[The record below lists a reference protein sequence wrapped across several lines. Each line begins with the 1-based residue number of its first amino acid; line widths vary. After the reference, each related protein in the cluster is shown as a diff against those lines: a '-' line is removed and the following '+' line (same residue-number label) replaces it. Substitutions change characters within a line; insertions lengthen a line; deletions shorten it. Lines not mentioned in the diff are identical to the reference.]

1 MTTDNKVNQEKIKQ
15 SRKDT
20 VQYINLQ
27 LASLG
32 QPIYRDDENST
43 EPFCNPKFQTLTN
56 GLIKS
61 FREKSRLLSNHLSPA
76 DNRIQNFLN
85 DYLKG
90 VPFNKPYVLPNDTL
104 ILTQSGHARELSLP
118 PNGTTF
124 ASDDI
129 TSYRIRQGILNN
141 PVNDKRTTIGTFHI
155 VEGNLP
161 APLDKKEVPKI
172 AFAYFLNAA
181 FNPSDKLKLL
191 PFTSNQEEKAK
202 LMVSLLMRPMVCPE
216 VKGVISKKS
225 MEVRFFAPGSLVS
238 NLDFVEA
245 IFGNAGDPYLA
256 QNDAAL
262 DTEHWTGHTGCVIL
276 APQLRLLKKKDIGL
290 PHFDD
295 ATERQKK
302 EGMCWK
308 DENELY
314 NNGGAFKVTCR
325 DDRGVVVTIIAD
337 NYFGYSKKEIKTQIS
352 YSANLFGLVEEEHSG
367 GAIAYPR
374 GVMGDIVDG
383 SAFSEKFGNQ
393 YNFEGVKAF
402 LGDRIEVKPI
412 NYAVDK
418 KYPNLVYIP
427 ENAYIN
433 TNTNSITWTFDGK
446 EQKLILSPN
455 KTYIHPTGNKFKLE
469 KHNAIA
475 LWRIVNTS
483 PEGVFCHK
491 PCTVS
496 GGGKSEISK
505 SMQNAI
511 SYSAFNILD
520 IDEDFKKADEIIEYN
535 YSKRWK
541 DSDPSLPPSR
551 SFLDKGRTL
560 GSAVKL
566 LTPSDRNTD
575 EYNEFIKNIPVHIRS
590 LVLFV
595 KRLYRQDHGALNWK
609 DCMSVE
615 IINGKNGTGLQYNNT
630 PVVGSY
636 VRIGFNQK
644 GTWLLNKLR
653 SDFSAS
659 QKIQME
665 DDISASITLPSHQIK
680 NLNPEYTNQSLKVVA
695 NCESHLFQRPD
706 EAIVRGYDKGAEL
719 DIVSDNVFLTNYELL
734 RKKDAIEIFEDT
746 INFDKYTQPVKDL
759 ILRIVNSPNEE
770 EYFSLP
776 SHTRIVDGEP
786 TKNPR
791 YLERNIFIDETEAS
805 YLGEIGV
812 RLYRK
817 IKSEDPVINVVN
829 AVLPGRRNNPI
840 DKKAGIRPLAVYN
853 PIHYQETPELFMD
866 FICSLTG
873 KSPSTTGAGSEGALT
888 KGPFNMLTPTSD
900 LNNALLSHILTES
913 NAFSTAAGYVG
924 GENKVDHDISLLI
937 PEIWAR
943 LNAKDRDP
951 KVLIAN
957 GSLEKLED
965 FEYQGKKVLA
975 SRLGYRITSTFSL
988 LCLNRLFDEPN
999 AVFNEKMLKPELQG
1013 IEDYVDGI
1021 ANIVEAQQKVA
1032 LSYFEDGSIEAAIP
1046 PLKILLHMMAY
1057 GHYEGKEMSDP
1068 ELRSYFERD
1077 YVINSDWYKERLQLK
1092 QQKDI
1097 HFYTNQISYLE
1108 QFISNTE
1115 NNLLVAEMDLNMR
1128 LQNVK
1133 NMLATASSPDYINSL
1148 VGTIG
1153 ADPLYKK

>member
-1 MTTDNKVNQEKIKQ
+1 MENDIKANETNKQ

-27 LASLG
+27 LAALG
-32 QPIYRDDENST
+32 QPLFQDNESDT
-43 EPFCNPKFQTLTN
+43 VKFCNPKFQTLTN
-56 GLIKS
+56 GLIKG
-61 FREKSRLLSNHLSPA
+61 FKEKSRLLSHHLSPA
-76 DNRIQNFLN
+76 DSRIQNFLN
-85 DYLKG
+85 DYLKALD
-90 VPFNKPYVLPNDTL
+90 FDKPYVLPNDTL
-104 ILTQSGHARELSLP
+104 ILTQKGHAREISLP
-118 PNGTTF
+118 PNGNSF
-124 ASDDI
+124 KSDDI
-129 TSYRIRQGILNN
+129 MSYRIKQGILNN
-141 PVNDKRTTIGTFHI
+141 PINDKRTTKGTFHI
-155 VEGNLP
+155 VEGHLP
-161 APLDKKEVPKI
+161 VPLDKKEVPKI
-172 AFAYFLNAA
+172 AFAHFLNAA
-181 FNPSDKLKLL
+181 FNPSDALKTL
-191 PFTSNQEEKAK
+191 PFTANQKDQAK
-202 LMVSLLMRPMVCPE
+202 LMVSLLLRPMVCPE
-216 VKGVISKKS
+216 VKGVITKKS

-238 NLDFVEA
+238 NLDFVES
-245 IFGNAGDPYLA
+245 IFGNAGDPNLA

-276 APQLRLLKKKDIGL
+276 APQLKTLKKKDVGL
-290 PHFDD
+290 PHWDE
-295 ATERQKK
+295 ATERQKR

-308 DENELY
+308 NEDELY
-314 NNGGAFKVTCR
+314 NDGGAFKATCR

-383 SAFSEKFGNQ
+383 ATFSKKFENRFS
-393 YNFEGVKAF
+393 FEDVKAL
-402 LGDRIEVKPI
+402 LGDDRIDIKPE
-412 NYAVDK
+412 NYAIDK
-418 KYPNLVYIP
+418 NYPNLVYIP

-433 TNTNSITWTFDGK
+433 TNTNSITWTHNNK

-469 KHNAIA
+469 KHKAIS

-483 PEGVFCHK
+483 PEGTFCHK

-505 SMQNAI
+505 SMLNAI
-511 SYSAFNILD
+511 TYSAFNVID
-520 IDEDFKKADEIIEYN
+520 IDADFKKADEIIEYD

-541 DSDPSLPPSR
+541 NYNPTLPPSE
-551 SFLDKGRTL
+551 SFLSPKRTL
-560 GSAVKL
+560 GSAVRL
-566 LTPSDRNTD
+566 LQPLDEFTD
-575 EYNEFIKNIPVHIRS
+575 AYNQFVKNIPVHIRS

-595 KRLYRQDHGALNWK
+595 KRLYRQDSDSLNWK
-609 DCMSVE
+609 DCMSVD
-615 IINGKNGTGLQYNNT
+615 IINGQKGTGLNYFNN

-636 VRIGFNQK
+636 VRIGFNQE
-644 GTWLLNKLR
+644 GRWLLNKLR

-665 DDISASITLPSHQIK
+665 DDISASITLPRNLFK
-680 NLNPEYTNQSLKVVA
+680 NLNPELKNSSFKVVA
-695 NCESHLFQRPD
+695 NCESYLFQRPD
-706 EAIVRGYDKGAEL
+706 EAIIRGYDEGAER
-719 DIVSDNVFLTNYELL
+719 DIVSPDTFLTNYELL
-734 RKKDAIEIFEDT
+734 TKKDAIEIYEDT

-759 ILRIVNSPNEE
+759 ILSIVNSENEE
-770 EYFSLP
+770 DYFCLP

-791 YLERNIFIDETEAS
+791 YLEENIFINETEAS

-817 IKSEDPVINVVN
+817 IKSEDPVIHVVN

-888 KGPFNMLTPTSD
+888 KGPFNMLTPTTD

-943 LNAKDRDP
+943 LEEKNRDP
-951 KVLIAN
+951 KLLIED
-957 GSLEKLED
+957 GSLEKIED
-965 FEYQGKKVLA
+965 FEYNGQKILA
-975 SRLGYRITSTFSL
+975 SRLGYRITSRFSL
-988 LCLNRLFDEPN
+988 RCLNKLFDEPN

-1013 IEDYVDGI
+1013 MDDYVDGI
-1021 ANIVEAQQKVA
+1021 NNIVEAQQKVA
-1032 LSYFEDGSIEAAIP
+1032 VRYFEDGSIESAIP
-1046 PLKILLHMMAY
+1046 PLKILLHIMAY
-1057 GHYEGKEMSDP
+1057 GNYEGKDISNP
-1068 ELRSYFERD
+1068 ELRQYFERD
-1077 YVINSDWYKERLQLK
+1077 YIINSDWYNDRLKLK
-1092 QQKDI
+1092 QTKDI
-1097 HFYTNQISYLE
+1097 AFYNSQITYLE
-1108 QFISNTE
+1108 AFIA
-1115 NNLLVAEMDLNMR
+1115 NLDNADLVAEMKIEDRLNS
-1128 LQNVK
+1128 VK
-1133 NMLATASSPDYINSL
+1133 QLYVEAKSEAYLNSL
-1148 VGTIG
+1148 IGTIG
-1153 ADPLYKK
+1153 ADPLYRK